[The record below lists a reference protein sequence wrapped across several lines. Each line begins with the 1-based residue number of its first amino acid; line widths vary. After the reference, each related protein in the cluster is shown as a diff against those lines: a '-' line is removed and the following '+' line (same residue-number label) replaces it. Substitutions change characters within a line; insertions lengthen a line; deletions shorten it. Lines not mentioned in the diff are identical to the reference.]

1 MFAVPLHRMCR
12 TCKHGPRHGPH
23 HKFKHPC
30 CNCGPPQGGYG
41 YHDKWEAIIMNP
53 ERTKQERITDC
64 KTLEELQALGEK
76 LGYKPGWA
84 VHVWGSRQTTERHA
98 DE

>member
-1 MFAVPLHRMCR
+1 
-12 TCKHGPRHGPH
+12 
-23 HKFKHPC
+23 
-30 CNCGPPQGGYG
+30 
-41 YHDKWEAIIMNP
+41 MNP